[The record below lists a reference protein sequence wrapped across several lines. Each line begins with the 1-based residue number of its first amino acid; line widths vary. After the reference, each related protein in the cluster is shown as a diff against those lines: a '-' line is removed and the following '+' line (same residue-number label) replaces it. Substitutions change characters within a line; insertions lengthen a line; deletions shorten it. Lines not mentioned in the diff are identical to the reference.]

1 MYIDLDHR
9 RSMNEEGIR
18 ELLAKAEVGHIATI
32 DAAGMPYVV
41 PVHFV
46 FDGEHIY
53 FHGLSQGKKLD
64 HIRSNPSVCFE
75 TYELLQIGLNEKNP
89 CDSWTYYRSVVATG
103 TARILESRED
113 KTRGLKL
120 LNEKYFKGFFGEM
133 SPAAIDATGVTEM
146 AVDRISGKHHEENT
160 IW

>member
-1 MYIDLDHR
+1 MRIDLEHR
-9 RSMNEEGIR
+9 RSMDRDSILD
-18 ELLAKAEVGHIATI
+18 LLARAEVGHIATV
-32 DAAGMPYVV
+32 DDAGMPYVV

-46 FDGEHIY
+46 VDGEHIY

-64 HIRSNPSVCFE
+64 HIRSDPSVCFE
-75 TYELLQIGLNEKNP
+75 TYELLKIGLNEMKP

-113 KTRGLKL
+113 KTRGLRL

-133 SPAAIDATGVTEM
+133 SPAAIDATCVIEM
-146 AVDRISGKHHEENT
+146 AIDRISGKHHEE
-160 IW
+160 

>member
-1 MYIDLDHR
+1 MDKR
-9 RSMNEEGIR
+9 GIL
-18 ELLAKAEVGHIATI
+18 ELLARAEVGHIATV
-32 DAAGMPYVV
+32 DEFGMPYVV

-46 FDGEHIY
+46 FEGEHIY

-64 HIRSNPSVCFE
+64 HIRSNPAVCFE

-103 TARILESRED
+103 KARILEGQDD

-120 LNEKYFKGFFGEM
+120 LNEKYFKGFVGEM
-133 SPAAIDATGVTEM
+133 SPATIDGTCVVEIAI
-146 AVDRISGKHHEENT
+146 DRISGKRHEEKMV
-160 IW
+160 WDQPG